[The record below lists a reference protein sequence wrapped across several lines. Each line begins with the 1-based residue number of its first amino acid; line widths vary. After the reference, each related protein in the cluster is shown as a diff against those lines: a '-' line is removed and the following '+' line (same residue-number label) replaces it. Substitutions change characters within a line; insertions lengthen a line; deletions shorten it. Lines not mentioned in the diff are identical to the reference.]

1 MSAATYEVQAPTRF
15 SESLIWQLNRDFYH
29 TQGIEAW
36 REGRVPHH
44 LSSNAM
50 VGKTY
55 AALIF
60 AFLKDLAAKG
70 QSRETVY
77 LLELGAGQGRL
88 AFHILQHLEQLIQE
102 VTQELPPYCY
112 ILSDIVTENL
122 NFFQEHPQFE
132 TYFEQG
138 KLDVAFFNGLSSKT
152 IQLKKQK
159 IELSA
164 DSLQQPLIAVAN
176 YFFDSIPSDL
186 FHFEGKKI
194 ESCQVGLHST
204 ENPSEMDEAALL
216 KNLEL
221 TFHTTPLQ
229 APFYQ
234 SEVLNELL
242 EDYRGALF
250 NSFLFFPQQGIQC
263 LFNLQQLSKK
273 GLILLSMDKGF
284 HEMHD
289 LENSKEPEMVTHG
302 SMSFWV
308 NYHTLGAY
316 CQKTG
321 GAALFPSFSN
331 FHMDLACLLFL
342 PEHESYQEIKSAYR
356 QFVDD
361 FGPDDFNSFKRFTY
375 KHIAQMGLLELL
387 GMVRLF
393 SYDSAFFINILPRLR
408 QVIARISFNER
419 RRLGQVLRKIW
430 AMNFTLNES
439 YDLAFELGGLFYDL
453 GYYQDALDHYAFS
466 TTQYGQKPDIYYNIG
481 LCYYQLREDVLFVE
495 NLKTAKL
502 AFPDYERFAHLDSL
516 DLGAK

>member
-1 MSAATYEVQAPTRF
+1 MSSSSYEIQAKTNF

-29 TQGIEAW
+29 SQGIEAW
-36 REGRVPHH
+36 REGAVPHH

-50 VGKTY
+50 VGRTY
-55 AALIF
+55 ADLIF

-70 QSRETVY
+70 QTTETVY

-88 AFHILQHLEQLIQE
+88 AFHILQHLEQLIE
-102 VTQELPPYCY
+102 EAALNLPPYCY
-112 ILSDIVTENL
+112 ILSDIIADSL
-122 NFFQEHPQFE
+122 QFFEQHPQFQ
-132 TYFEQG
+132 TFFEQG

-152 IQLKKQK
+152 IQLKKK
-159 IELSA
+159 GIELSA
-164 DSLQQPLIAVAN
+164 NSLQQPLIAIAN

-194 ESCQVGLHST
+194 ASCQVALNST
-204 ENPSEMDEAALL
+204 EDPNEMDEETLL
-216 KNLEL
+216 KNIQL
-221 TFHTTPLQ
+221 TFHTEPLLS
-229 APFYQ
+229 PFYQ
-234 SEVLNELL
+234 SDILNELL
-242 EDYRGALF
+242 ENYRGVLF

-273 GLILLSMDKGF
+273 GLMLLSMDKGF

-289 LENSKEPEMVTHG
+289 LENSKEPEMITHG

-316 CQKTG
+316 CKKDG
-321 GAALFPSFSN
+321 GTALFPSFSN
-331 FHMDLACLLFL
+331 FHLDLACLLFL
-342 PEHESYQEIKSAYR
+342 PESENYRETKAAYR
-356 QFVDD
+356 RSVDE

-387 GMVRLF
+387 GMIRLF

-408 QVIARISFNER
+408 QVTTHISFNER

-430 AMNFTLNES
+430 EMYFTLNES
-439 YDLAFELGGLFYDL
+439 YDLAFELAGLFYDL
-453 GYYQDALDHYAFS
+453 GYYQDALTHYAFS
-466 TTQYGQKPDIYYNIG
+466 TTQYGQKADIYYNIG
-481 LCYYQLREDVLFVE
+481 LCYYQLREDVLFAE

-502 AFPDYERFAHLDSL
+502 AFPAYERYAHLDKL
-516 DLGAK
+516 DLKA